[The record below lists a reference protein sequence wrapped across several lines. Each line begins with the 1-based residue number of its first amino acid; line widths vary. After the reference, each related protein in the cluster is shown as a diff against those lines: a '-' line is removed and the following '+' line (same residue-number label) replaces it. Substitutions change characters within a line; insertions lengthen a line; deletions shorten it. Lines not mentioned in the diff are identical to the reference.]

1 MRIFLLPKRAGGKTL
16 SSCIYIASNTPL
28 PEVKNP
34 HYKTMSVNEA
44 LSMEMIMPDFL
55 LNSDSN
61 KDTPRVIL
69 CSDTETKLDT
79 ETGVLDDGDFDD
91 DLSILILDE
100 DTDDIYTEKKYKVY
114 IEWTCTKGRSQKV
127 IEYIREQ
134 LTYTDEIE
142 IWNIWLGNESRP
154 RIDKRLIPIEAFNS
168 HDLVCFDNS
177 DVFSQPST
185 QYCLVITKESK

>member
-1 MRIFLLPKRAGGKTL
+1 MPKRAGGKIL

-28 PEVKNP
+28 PEVNNP

-44 LSMEMIMPDFL
+44 LSMGLIVPDFL
-55 LNSDSN
+55 LNSGSN
-61 KDTPRVIL
+61 REASGVIMR
-69 CSDTETKLDT
+69 SNIETKLDI
-79 ETGVLDDGDFDD
+79 ESGILDDGDFDD
-91 DLSILILDE
+91 DLAILILDE

-142 IWNIWLGNESRP
+142 IWNIWMGNESRP
-154 RIDKRLIPIEAFNS
+154 RIDKRLIPIEAFTS
-168 HDLVCFDNS
+168 DDLVCFDNS

-185 QYCLVITKESK
+185 QYCLVITKESM